1 MKILINSIFSFFYN
15 KGEVHPDISY
25 NGYEVLYLKSG
36 SGTIVSGT
44 NVMAYQAGDVFFAAP
59 NYTRTTSCIHPTQ
72 YECIRFQVVGE
83 VHDLAS
89 GLYRCSDSAVA
100 DLFKTIFTEYY
111 RKDYKYYDLS
121 NLKLQEMMILLSRQL
136 TVNTSSDQNIH
147 NLIKQIDT
155 NLEFEMTVQEMAE
168 SLNYNYDYFRHK
180 FKSITGQSATNY
192 INNKRIENACKLLKE
207 NKYTCTEI
215 ANMCG
220 FSSSSQF
227 SKLFK
232 RDIGIS
238 PMSYQKHVKG
248 ASAEEDTVHY
258 LLQSDS

>member
-1 MKILINSIFSFFYN
+1 MKILINSIFSFFYI
-15 KGEVHPDISY
+15 KGEVHHDISY

-36 SGTIVSGT
+36 SGTFTSGS
-44 NVMAYQAGDVFFAAP
+44 NIMPYKAGDIFFAAP
-59 NYTRTTSCIHPTQ
+59 NYTRTTSCMELTQ

-89 GLYRCSDSAVA
+89 GLYRCNDDAVS
-100 DLFKTIFTEYY
+100 DLFRTIFTEYY

-121 NLKLQEMMILLSRQL
+121 NLKLQEMLILLSRQL
-136 TVNTSSDQNIH
+136 TVNTSSDQSIH

-192 INNKRIENACKLLKE
+192 INNKRIENACQLLKQ

-232 RDIGIS
+232 REIGIS
-238 PMSYQKHVKG
+238 PMTYQKHVQKT
-248 ASAEEDTVHY
+248 SEEEGTVHY
-258 LLQSDS
+258 LLQSDF